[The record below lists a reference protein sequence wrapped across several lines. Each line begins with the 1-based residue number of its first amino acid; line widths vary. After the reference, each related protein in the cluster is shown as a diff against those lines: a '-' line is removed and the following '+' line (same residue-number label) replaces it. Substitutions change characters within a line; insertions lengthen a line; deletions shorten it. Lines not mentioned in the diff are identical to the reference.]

1 MLIHI
6 INHNRPYQIIIT
18 MAIILFTS
26 LMHQMPF

>member
-6 INHNRPYQIIIT
+6 INHNRSYQTIIT